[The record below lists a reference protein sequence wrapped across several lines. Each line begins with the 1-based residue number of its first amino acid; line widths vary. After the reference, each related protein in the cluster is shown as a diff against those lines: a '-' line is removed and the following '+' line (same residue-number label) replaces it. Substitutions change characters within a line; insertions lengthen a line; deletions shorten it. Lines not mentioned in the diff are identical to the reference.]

1 MPYWLG
7 SGKLVGVSWLNQRKD
22 EDKMNKYIIE
32 YKNGERNTSV
42 SVIDARNVTQITEII
57 ESNYSMM
64 MIFEL
69 EDGKNNTIALR
80 TDSIIAIYS
89 LGN

>member
-1 MPYWLG
+1 
-7 SGKLVGVSWLNQRKD
+7 
-22 EDKMNKYIIE
+22 MNKYIIE